1 MPKKK
6 LTTRAFTNLIKVQDL
21 RMIVALEEHG
31 TILNAANI
39 MGLSQPAITKRLQD
53 LEKDLGITL
62 FHRMS
67 RGVEPTPYGEIIIKH
82 AHIILNQ
89 LRNAE
94 GEVSDLSAGL
104 GGRLRIGIPVAA
116 STNLVSDAIV
126 ELLEKRK
133 NVQVTLVEDY
143 NIRLI
148 PSLKRGNL
156 DLIVGRLPKQSQ
168 YDDINIEGFYKESL
182 LVAVRQGHPLA
193 SKDKITAADL
203 VEWHWLMPPHDSI
216 MYSQI
221 ENFFRKQGESMPE
234 TSIYS
239 LSHAGS
245 LRVLQHQDLIAAF
258 PRESIADDV
267 DSGRIVALPVDLSEE
282 ATEIGIITRNSGFN
296 SPAAEMFMN
305 IIRGAGKKRQDH

>member
-6 LTTRAFTNLIKVQDL
+6 INTRSFINLIKVQDL

-31 TILNAANI
+31 TILNAANV

-62 FHRMS
+62 FLRMS
-67 RGVEPTPYGEIIIKH
+67 RGVEPTPYGDIIIKH

-89 LRNAE
+89 LRSAE

-116 STNLVSDAIV
+116 STNLVSDAII

-148 PSLKRGNL
+148 PLLKRGNL
-156 DLIVGRLPKQSQ
+156 DMIVGRLPDKSQ
-168 YDDINIEGFYKESL
+168 HDDINIEVFYKETL
-182 LVAVRQGHPLA
+182 QFVVRQAHPLA
-193 SKDKITAADL
+193 DKKKVTIDDL
-203 VEWHWLMPPHDSI
+203 LNWHWLMPPQNSM
-216 MYSQI
+216 MYSHI
-221 ENFFRKQGESMPE
+221 ENFFRKHQVKMPE

-239 LSHAGS
+239 LAHSGS
-245 LRVLQHQDLIAAF
+245 VRVLQSQDLIAAF
-258 PRESIADDV
+258 PKESI
-267 DSGRIVALPVDLSEE
+267 SGYIQEEKFKVLNMDLSEE
-282 ATEIGIITRNSGFN
+282 ATEIGIITRSDSFC
-296 SPAAEMFMN
+296 SPAAEMFIEM
-305 IIRGAGKKRQDH
+305 IRRAGKGDL

>member
-6 LTTRAFTNLIKVQDL
+6 MTSQSFSNLIKVQDL

-89 LRNAE
+89 LRSAE
-94 GEVSDLSAGL
+94 GEVSDLSSGL
-104 GGRLRIGIPVAA
+104 GGRLTIGIPVAA
-116 STNLVSDAIV
+116 STDLVSEAII
-126 ELLEKRK
+126 ELLDKRK
-133 NVQVTLVEDY
+133 NVQITLVEDY

-156 DLIVGRLPKQSQ
+156 DLIVGRLPEKSK

-182 LVAVRQGHPLA
+182 QLVVRKEHPLA
-193 SKDKITAADL
+193 DKKRVTAKDL
-203 VEWHWLMPPHDSI
+203 LEWNWLMPPRDSI
-216 MYSQI
+216 MHTQI
-221 ENFFRKQGESMPE
+221 VDFFRKKELAQP
-234 TSIYS
+234 TASIYS
-239 LSHAGS
+239 LSHVGS
-245 LRVLQHQDLIAAF
+245 LKVLHKQDLIAAF
-258 PRESIADDV
+258 PRESIATEIE
-267 DSGRIVALPVDLSEE
+267 SGRVSVLNVDLSSE
-282 ATEIGIITRNSGFN
+282 ATEIGIVTRNSGFN
-296 SPAAEMFMN
+296 SPAAQMFMD
-305 IIRGAGKKRQDH
+305 IIREIGRRSS

>member
-1 MPKKK
+1 MPRKKM
-6 LTTRAFTNLIKVQDL
+6 TSQSFSNLIKVQDL

-31 TILNAANI
+31 TILNAANV

-89 LRNAE
+89 LRSAE
-94 GEVSDLSAGL
+94 GEVSDLSSGL
-104 GGRLRIGIPVAA
+104 GGRLTIGIPVAA
-116 STNLVSDAIV
+116 STDLVSEAII

-156 DLIVGRLPKQSQ
+156 DLIVGRLPEKNK

-182 LVAVRQGHPLA
+182 QLVVREGHPLT
-193 SKDKITAADL
+193 KKKRITAKELLD
-203 VEWHWLMPPHDSI
+203 WNWLMPPRNSI
-216 MYSQI
+216 MHTQVM
-221 ENFFRKQGESMPE
+221 NFFRKKELPQP
-234 TSIYS
+234 TASIYS
-239 LSHAGS
+239 LSHIGS
-245 LRVLQHQDLIAAF
+245 LKVLHKQDLVAAF
-258 PRESIADDV
+258 PRESIAREV
-267 DSGRIVALPVDLSEE
+267 ESGRIKVLNVDLSSE
-282 ATEIGIITRNSGFN
+282 ATEVGIVTRNSGFN
-296 SPAAEMFMN
+296 SPAAQMFMD
-305 IIRGAGKKRQDH
+305 IIREIGRSKSS

>member
-6 LTTRAFTNLIKVQDL
+6 MNTRAFVNLIKVQDL

-31 TILNAANI
+31 TILNAANV

-62 FHRMS
+62 FLRMS
-67 RGVEPTPYGEIIIKH
+67 RGVEPTPYGEIVIKH

-89 LRNAE
+89 LRSAE

-116 STNLVSDAIV
+116 STNLVSTAIIK
-126 ELLEKRK
+126 LLEKRK

-156 DLIVGRLPKQSQ
+156 DFIVGRLPDKSQ
-168 YDDINIEGFYKESL
+168 HDDINMEVFYKEVL
-182 LVAVRQGHPLA
+182 QVVVRQEHPLA
-193 SKDKITAADL
+193 DKKKVTISDL
-203 VEWHWLMPPHDSI
+203 LKYHWLMPPQDSI
-216 MYSQI
+216 MYSHI
-221 ENFFRKQGESMPE
+221 ENFFRKNKAKMPE

-239 LSHAGS
+239 LAHAGS

-258 PRESIADDV
+258 PSESIASDV
-267 DSGRIVALPVDLSEE
+267 ESGRLKVLDIDLSDE
-282 ATEIGIITRNSGFN
+282 ATEIGIITRSDSFS
-296 SPAAEMFMN
+296 SPAADMFMD
-305 IIRGAGKKRQDH
+305 IIRKAGIK

>member
-1 MPKKK
+1 MPRKKN
-6 LTTRAFTNLIKVQDL
+6 TNRAFSNLIKVQDL
-21 RMIVALEEHG
+21 RMIVALDDHG

-53 LEKDLGITL
+53 LEKDLGVTL

-94 GEVSDLSAGL
+94 GEVSDLSVGL
-104 GGRLRIGIPVAA
+104 GGRLCIGIPVAA
-116 STNLVSDAIV
+116 STDLVSAAIV

-133 NVQVTLVEDY
+133 NVQVTMVEDY

-156 DLIVGRLPKQSQ
+156 DLIVGRLPKKTQFE
-168 YDDINIEGFYKESL
+168 DINIEGFYKESL
-182 LVAVRQGHPLA
+182 QIVVRNEHPLA
-193 SKDKITAADL
+193 KRKKVTLKDL
-203 VEWHWLMPPHDSI
+203 SEWNWLMPPHDSI
-216 MYSQI
+216 MYTQL
-221 ENFFRKQGESMPE
+221 ENFFRKKGAKMP
-234 TSIYS
+234 TVSVYS

-245 LRVLQHQDLIAAF
+245 LKVVQQQNLIAAF
-258 PRESIADDV
+258 PQESIANEVKADRLKVLD
-267 DSGRIVALPVDLSEE
+267 IDLSSE
-282 ATEIGIITRNSGFN
+282 ATEVGIITRQSGFS
-296 SPAAEMFMN
+296 SPAAEMFMD
-305 IIRGAGKKRQDH
+305 IIRKIGKSK

>member
-6 LTTRAFTNLIKVQDL
+6 MNTRAFVNLIKVQDL

-31 TILNAANI
+31 TILNAANV

-62 FHRMS
+62 FLRMS
-67 RGVEPTPYGEIIIKH
+67 RGVEPTPYGEIVIKH

-89 LRNAE
+89 LRSAE

-116 STNLVSDAIV
+116 STNLVSNAIIK
-126 ELLEKRK
+126 LLEKRK
-133 NVQVTLVEDY
+133 NVQITLVEDY

-156 DLIVGRLPKQSQ
+156 DFIVGRLPDKSQ
-168 YDDINIEGFYKESL
+168 HEDINMEVFYKEVL
-182 LVAVRQGHPLA
+182 QVVVRPEHPLA
-193 SKDKITAADL
+193 DKKKVTVSDL
-203 VEWHWLMPPHDSI
+203 LKYHWLMPPQDSI
-216 MYSQI
+216 MYSHI
-221 ENFFRKQGESMPE
+221 ENFFRKNKAKMPE

-239 LSHAGS
+239 LAHAGS

-258 PRESIADDV
+258 PRESIASV
-267 DSGRIVALPVDLSEE
+267 VENGRLKVLNIDLSDE
-282 ATEIGIITRNSGFN
+282 ATEIGIITRSNSFS
-296 SPAAEMFMN
+296 SPAADMFMD
-305 IIRGAGKKRQDH
+305 IIRKAGAKHN

>member
-6 LTTRAFTNLIKVQDL
+6 LTSQSFSNLIKVQDL

-89 LRNAE
+89 LRSAE
-94 GEVSDLSAGL
+94 GEVSDLSSGL
-104 GGRLRIGIPVAA
+104 GGRLTIGIPVAA
-116 STNLVSDAIV
+116 STDLVSEAII

-156 DLIVGRLPKQSQ
+156 DLIVGRLPEKSK
-168 YDDINIEGFYKESL
+168 YEDIHMEGFYKENL
-182 LVAVRQGHPLA
+182 QIVVRKEHPLA
-193 SKDKITAADL
+193 NKKRISGKDL
-203 VEWHWLMPPHDSI
+203 LEYNWLMPPRDSI
-216 MYSQI
+216 MHTQI
-221 ENFFRKQGESMPE
+221 VDYFRKKNLSLP
-234 TSIYS
+234 TASIYS
-239 LSHAGS
+239 LSHVGS
-245 LRVLQHQDLIAAF
+245 LKVLHRQDLIAAF
-258 PRESIADDV
+258 PRESIADEV
-267 DSGRIVALPVDLSEE
+267 DNNRVCVLDVDLSSE

-296 SPAAEMFMN
+296 SPAAQMFMD
-305 IIRGAGKKRQDH
+305 IIRDIGRRAS

>member
-6 LTTRAFTNLIKVQDL
+6 MNTRAFINLIKVQDL

-31 TILNAANI
+31 TILNAANV

-62 FHRMS
+62 FLRMS
-67 RGVEPTPYGEIIIKH
+67 RGVEPTPYGEIVIKH

-89 LRNAE
+89 LRSAE

-116 STNLVSDAIV
+116 STNLVSTAIIK
-126 ELLEKRK
+126 LLEKRK

-156 DLIVGRLPKQSQ
+156 DFIVGRLPEKSQ
-168 YDDINIEGFYKESL
+168 HDDINMEVFYKEVL
-182 LVAVRQGHPLA
+182 QVVVRQKHPLA
-193 SKDKITAADL
+193 DKKKVTINDL
-203 VEWHWLMPPHDSI
+203 LKYHWLMPPQDSI
-216 MYSQI
+216 MYSHI
-221 ENFFRKQGESMPE
+221 ENFFRKNKTKMPE

-239 LSHAGS
+239 LAHAGS

-258 PRESIADDV
+258 PSESIASDV
-267 DSGRIVALPVDLSEE
+267 ESGRLKVLDIDLSDE
-282 ATEIGIITRNSGFN
+282 ATEIGIITRSDSFS
-296 SPAAEMFMN
+296 SPAADMFID
-305 IIRGAGKKRQDH
+305 IIREAGIK

>member
-1 MPKKK
+1 MSKKK
-6 LTTRAFTNLIKVQDL
+6 LTPRSFTNLIKVQDL
-21 RMIVALEEHG
+21 RMIIALDEHG
-31 TILNAANI
+31 TILNAATV

-89 LRNAE
+89 LRDAE

-116 STNLVSDAIV
+116 STNLVAEAMVS
-126 ELLEKRK
+126 LLEKRK

-156 DLIVGRLPKQSQ
+156 DLIVGRLPNKTQ
-168 YDDINIEGFYKESL
+168 YDDISIESFYKESL
-182 LVAVRQGHPLA
+182 QLVVRKGHPIT
-193 SKDKITAADL
+193 SKAKITAEDL
-203 VEWHWLMPPHDSI
+203 LACNWLMPPQDSI

-221 ENFFRKQGESMPE
+221 ENFFKKQSMPLPNA
-234 TSIYS
+234 SIYS
-239 LSHAGS
+239 LSHVGS
-245 LRVLQHQDLIAAF
+245 VKVLRNQDLIAAF
-258 PRESIADDV
+258 PRESITEDV
-267 DSGRIVALPVDLSEE
+267 ESGRIEVLNVDLSEE
-282 ATEIGIITRNSGFN
+282 ATDIGIVTRQNGFN
-296 SPAAEMFMN
+296 SPAAQMFMD
-305 IIRGAGKKRQDH
+305 IIREIAKNR